1 MSKKSFKIVLDSL
14 NLNSFTGTELNVD
27 YFIDLKNVL
36 RNKED
41 YEKSYYIYC
50 TFITDTDT
58 SILIGLSSTNIDTL
72 TLNFSNK
79 CSNIYQY
86 NNNNLIS
93 FGLPIQVIQSDNGAR
108 APHVGLILQDK
119 DQRPLYI
126 ENLYNINKI
135 KLQVLDNNVI
145 STSDISYVCV
155 LTFVEC

>member
-1 MSKKSFKIVLDSL
+1 MSKKSFKVVLNSL
-14 NLNSFTGTELNVD
+14 NLNSFTGTELDAD
-27 YFIDLKNVL
+27 YFIDLKNIL

-50 TFITDTDT
+50 TFITDTNSST
-58 SILIGLSSTNIDTL
+58 LIGLSSTDIYTL
-72 TLNFSNK
+72 ILNFSNK

-93 FGLPIQVIQSDNGAR
+93 FVLPIQVNPSDNGAG
-108 APHVGLILQDK
+108 APHIGLILQDK

-126 ENLYNINKI
+126 ENLYNINNI

-145 STSDISYVCV
+145 STSDLSYVCI